1 MSKKKKIQIILGVI
15 AFLLAGILYL
25 GLNGRQESGEVVT
38 EHFTDGA
45 SESAKN
51 EKEIPEQTDSSM
63 VYVHICGAVKKP
75 GVYTFQS
82 EPHIIDVV
90 KQAGGFTKKADSSSV
105 NLAEKVADGTQLVVA
120 EKGAEKKTNEEQ
132 SSHEKSSGSGV
143 SDKVNINTAS
153 AEELMTLSG
162 IGESKAAQIVS
173 YRESNGAFQKIEDIM
188 KISGIKEGVFSK
200 IKDYITV

>member
-1 MSKKKKIQIILGVI
+1 MSKKKKIQIILGVM

-38 EHFTDGA
+38 GHFTDGA
-45 SESAKN
+45 SESAKSDV
-51 EKEIPEQTDSSM
+51 PEQTASSV

-90 KQAGGFTKKADSSSV
+90 EQAGGFTKKADSSSV

-120 EKGAEKKTNEEQ
+120 EKGAENKTKEEQ

>member
-15 AFLLAGILYL
+15 SFLLAGILYL

-38 EHFTDGA
+38 GHFTDEA
-45 SESAKN
+45 SESAKSDV
-51 EKEIPEQTDSSM
+51 PEQTASSV

-75 GVYTFQS
+75 GVYTFPS

-90 KQAGGFTKKADSSSV
+90 EQAGGFTKKADSASV

-132 SSHEKSSGSGV
+132 SSHEKSSGSDV

-162 IGESKAAQIVS
+162 IGESKAAQILS
-173 YRESNGAFQKIEDIM
+173 YRETNGAFQKIEDIM

-200 IKDYITV
+200 IKDCITV